1 LDLSSDSSR
10 SIACVLAALIA
21 AAGCTTE
28 PREIAVDYDLVGT
41 FDTVFSTSRDAHGVY
56 TSTTVTTP
64 TPTTGLLHFDTLEPV
79 PSGTLF
85 KPEDAL
91 ETPQWFTVPGYT
103 TRTGNDVSIVFAYVP
118 TISSPNPKWVIA
130 GTIAGDSIYGTIRYE
145 RSTSTTSKAW
155 GHFVARRR
163 R

>member
-1 LDLSSDSSR
+1 MAGCLVAL
-10 SIACVLAALIA
+10 ALAAA
-21 AAGCTTE
+21 CGTTE
-28 PREIAVDYDLVGT
+28 PPRSTVVDYDLFGT
-41 FDTVFSTSRDAHGVY
+41 FDTVFSTSRNSHGDI
-56 TSTTVTTP
+56 TSSTVTTP
-64 TPTTGLLHFDTLEPV
+64 TPTTGVLHFNALDPV

-103 TRTGNDVSIVFAYVP
+103 TRTGNDISIVYSYVGI
-118 TISSPNPKWVIA
+118 TSSPNPSWKLV
-130 GTIAGDSIYGTIRYE
+130 GTIAGDSIYGTIRHE
-145 RSTSTTSKAW
+145 HLTSTTYKAW